1 MVSVCGG
8 LLQVCMGDVHLFWV
22 TDTWLEKVR
31 HKEDL
36 QGKVRDMKDKDVNGG
51 EQKIPP
57 QKSRIVQ
64 S

>member
-22 TDTWLEKVR
+22 TDTWLEKVG

-36 QGKVRDMKDKDVNGG
+36 QGKVRDKDVNGG
-51 EQKIPP
+51 EEKK
-57 QKSRIVQ
+57 KSPRKNL